1 MKEIIVTLAKALVDQ
16 PDLVSVN
23 EIGGYNTMI
32 LELSVAKQDIGKIIG
47 KQGRTISAMRTI
59 LNAVSAK
66 DKRRTL
72 LELMDEKINIGVE
85 SREPQ

>member
-23 EIGGYNTMI
+23 EIGGLNTMI

>member
-16 PDLVSVN
+16 PDFVSVN
-23 EIGGYNTMI
+23 EIGGLNTMI

-72 LELMDEKINIGVE
+72 LELMDETINIGVE
-85 SREPQ
+85 

>member
-1 MKEIIVTLAKALVDQ
+1 MKEIIVTLAKALVDR

-23 EIGGYNTMI
+23 EIGGFNTMI

-59 LNAVSAK
+59 LNAASAK
-66 DKRRTL
+66 YKRRTM
-72 LELMDEKINIGVE
+72 LELMEDTINTG
-85 SREPQ
+85 RETCRNG

>member
-23 EIGGYNTMI
+23 EIGGFNTMI

-72 LELMDEKINIGVE
+72 LELMDETINIGVE
-85 SREPQ
+85 

>member
-23 EIGGYNTMI
+23 EIGGFNTMI

-72 LELMDEKINIGVE
+72 LELMDETINIGVK
-85 SREPQ
+85 

>member
-72 LELMDEKINIGVE
+72 LELMEETINIGVE
-85 SREPQ
+85 

>member
-1 MKEIIVTLAKALVDQ
+1 MKEIIVTLAMALVDQ

-23 EIGGYNTMI
+23 EIGGLNTMI

-66 DKRRTL
+66 DKRRSL
-72 LELMDEKINIGVE
+72 LELMDETINIGVE
-85 SREPQ
+85 

>member
-1 MKEIIVTLAKALVDQ
+1 MKEIIFTLAKALVDR

-23 EIGGYNTMI
+23 EIGGLNTMI

-72 LELMDEKINIGVE
+72 LELMDETINIGVE
-85 SREPQ
+85 

>member
-16 PDLVSVN
+16 PDHVSVN
-23 EIGGYNTMI
+23 QIGGLNTMI

-59 LNAVSAK
+59 LYAASAK

-72 LELMDEKINIGVE
+72 LELMD
-85 SREPQ
+85 

>member
-23 EIGGYNTMI
+23 EIGGLNTMI

-72 LELMDEKINIGVE
+72 LELMEETINIGVE
-85 SREPQ
+85 

>member
-23 EIGGYNTMI
+23 EIGGLNTMI
-32 LELSVAKQDIGKIIG
+32 LELSVAKQDIGKIIV
-47 KQGRTISAMRTI
+47 KQGRNISAMRTI

-72 LELMDEKINIGVE
+72 LELMDETINIGVE
-85 SREPQ
+85 

>member
-23 EIGGYNTMI
+23 EIGGLNTMI

-66 DKRRTL
+66 DKRRAL
-72 LELMDEKINIGVE
+72 LELMDETINIGVE
-85 SREPQ
+85 QREPQ

>member
-1 MKEIIVTLAKALVDQ
+1 MKEIIVTLAKALVDK

-23 EIGGYNTMI
+23 EIGGLNTMI